1 MLAVEDKVLEH
12 AATLHSDSV
21 SRVGAITI
29 PGFAYLIGNL
39 AQRAAATGGG
49 CAVQTLPPQR

>member
-21 SRVGAITI
+21 SRVGVITI

-39 AQRAAATGGG
+39 AQRAAATGGD
-49 CAVQTLPPQR
+49 CAVQTLPPRR